1 MSTGFQGRFVSIYE
15 HQFLLFGDTNMYYF
29 IFCTLSIIS
38 FSNAIADDL
47 IVGTTSGYA
56 PYVSINAE
64 GEYEGF
70 DIDIAKALANKL
82 GRRLVIK
89 DFGSMPALILAL
101 KQNKADILIW
111 SISITQERQKQM
123 AMIYYQGEK
132 TTSLPLLFWGEVPDT
147 IKNLE
152 DMANYPNAV
161 ISVEAGSF
169 QENVLLS
176 VPGLNLK
183 QVEKVCDAVLE
194 LKYGKSQAVLVDNS
208 QKIKYMEKFPKIKSL
223 SINLPE
229 SKQSMGNGICLNS
242 NNKDLIE
249 AVQKAVNELFND
261 GIIANLEVKWKLK
274 E

>member
-1 MSTGFQGRFVSIYE
+1 MKC
-15 HQFLLFGDTNMYYF
+15 F
-29 IFCTLSIIS
+29 IFCVLSIIS
-38 FSNAIADDL
+38 LASTVVAKDL

-56 PYVSINAE
+56 PYVSVNAE

-70 DIDIAKALANKL
+70 DIDIARVLADKL

-101 KQNKADILIW
+101 KQNKADVLIW

-123 AMIYYQGEK
+123 AMVYYQGEK
-132 TTSLPLLFWGEVPDT
+132 ATSLPLLFWEEVPDN

-152 DMANYPNAV
+152 DMANNPNAV

-176 VPGLNLK
+176 VPGLTLK
-183 QVEKVCDAVLE
+183 QVDKVSDAILE
-194 LKYGKSQAVLVDNS
+194 LKYRKSQAVLVDNS
-208 QKIKYMEKFPKIKSL
+208 QKISYMEKFPKLKCLI
-223 SINLPE
+223 IDLPE

-242 NNKDLIE
+242 NNRDLTAAI
-249 AVQKAVNELFND
+249 QKVVSELFSD
-261 GIIANLEVKWKLK
+261 GTIASLEAKWKLK

>member
-1 MSTGFQGRFVSIYE
+1 M
-15 HQFLLFGDTNMYYF
+15 NYF
-29 IFCTLSIIS
+29 IFWMLSIIS
-38 FSNAIADDL
+38 FSSTAIADDL

-70 DIDIAKALANKL
+70 DIDIAKALADKL

-101 KQNKADILIW
+101 KQNKADALIW

-123 AMIYYQGEK
+123 AMVYYQGEK
-132 TTSLPLLFWGEVPDT
+132 VTSLPLLFWGKIPDN
-147 IKNLE
+147 IKGLE
-152 DMANYPNAV
+152 DMANNPNAV

-169 QENVLLS
+169 QEDVLLS
-176 VPGLNLK
+176 VPGLTLK
-183 QVEKVCDAVLE
+183 QVDKVSDAILE
-194 LKYGKSQAVLVDNS
+194 LKYGKSQAVLIDNS
-208 QKIKYMEKFPKIKSL
+208 LKQIYMEKFPKLKSL
-223 SINLPE
+223 TVNLSE

-242 NNKDLIE
+242 NNKDLI
-249 AVQKAVNELFND
+249 AAIQKAVNELLSD
-261 GIIANLEVKWKLK
+261 GTVSNLETKWKLS

>member
-1 MSTGFQGRFVSIYE
+1 
-15 HQFLLFGDTNMYYF
+15 MYYF
-29 IFCTLSIIS
+29 IFCMLSIIS
-38 FSNAIADDL
+38 FSTAIADDL

-70 DIDIAKALANKL
+70 DIDIAKALADKL
-82 GRRLVIK
+82 GRKLVIK
-89 DFGSMPALILAL
+89 DFGSMPSLILAI
-101 KQNKADILIW
+101 KQNKADVLIW

-123 AMIYYQGEK
+123 TMIYYQGEK
-132 TTSLPLLFWGEVPDT
+132 TTSLPLLFWEKIPENVKG
-147 IKNLE
+147 LE
-152 DMANYPNAV
+152 DMANNPHAV

-183 QVEKVCDAVLE
+183 QTDKVSDAILE

-208 QKIKYMEKFPKIKSL
+208 QKISYMEKFPKLKSL
-223 SINLPE
+223 TINLPE
-229 SKQSMGNGICLNS
+229 SKQSMGNGICLNL
-242 NNKDLIE
+242 NNRDLTTAI
-249 AVQKAVNELFND
+249 QKAVNELFSD
-261 GIIANLEVKWKLK
+261 GTIPSLEVKWKLK

>member
-1 MSTGFQGRFVSIYE
+1 MSA
-15 HQFLLFGDTNMYYF
+15 
-29 IFCTLSIIS
+29 
-38 FSNAIADDL
+38 AIANDL

-56 PYVSINAE
+56 PYVSINSE

-70 DIDIAKALANKL
+70 DIDIAKALSNKL

-123 AMIYYQGEK
+123 AMVYYQGEK
-132 TTSLPLLFWGEVPDT
+132 TTTLPLVFWEKIPDN

-152 DMANYPNAV
+152 EMANNPNAV

-169 QENVLLS
+169 QENVLID

-183 QVEKVCDAVLE
+183 QVEKVSDAILE
-194 LKYGKSQAVLVDNS
+194 LKYGKSLAVLIDNS
-208 QKIKYMEKFPKIKSL
+208 QKQIYTKKFPNLKNLTIS
-223 SINLPE
+223 LPE
-229 SKQSMGNGICLNS
+229 SKQSMGNGICINLKNV
-242 NNKDLIE
+242 DLID
-249 AVQKAVNELFND
+249 AIQKAVNELFDD
-261 GIIANLEVKWKLK
+261 GTIADLETKWKLR

>member
-1 MSTGFQGRFVSIYE
+1 MS
-15 HQFLLFGDTNMYYF
+15 NF
-29 IFCTLSIIS
+29 ICMLSII
-38 FSNAIADDL
+38 FFAATAIADDL

-70 DIDIAKALANKL
+70 DIDIAKALADKL

-89 DFGSMPALILAL
+89 DFGSMPALFLAL
-101 KQNKADILIW
+101 KQNKADALIW

-123 AMIYYQGEK
+123 TMIYYQGEK
-132 TTSLPLLFWGEVPDT
+132 ETSLPLLFWGEIPDN
-147 IKNLE
+147 IKGLE
-152 DMANYPNAV
+152 DMTNNPNAV

-183 QVEKVCDAVLE
+183 QVDKVSDAILE
-194 LKYGKSQAVLVDNS
+194 LKYGKSQAALIDNS
-208 QKIKYMEKFPKIKSL
+208 LKPIYMEKFPKLKSL
-223 SINLPE
+223 TVNLPE
-229 SKQSMGNGICLNS
+229 SKQSMGKGICLNS
-242 NNKDLIE
+242 NNGDLI
-249 AVQKAVNELFND
+249 AAIQKAVNELFSD
-261 GIIANLEVKWKLK
+261 GTIAKLEAKWKLK

>member
-1 MSTGFQGRFVSIYE
+1 
-15 HQFLLFGDTNMYYF
+15 MYYF
-29 IFCTLSIIS
+29 IFCMLSIFS
-38 FSNAIADDL
+38 FVSAVMAEDL
-47 IVGTTSGYA
+47 VVGTTSGYA
-56 PYVSINAE
+56 PYVSINTE

-70 DIDIAKALANKL
+70 DIDIAKALADKL

-89 DFGSMPALILAL
+89 DFGSMPALILAI
-101 KQNKADILIW
+101 KQNKADVLIW

-123 AMIYYQGEK
+123 TMIYYQGEK
-132 TTSLPLLFWGEVPDT
+132 ATSLPLLFWDKIPEN

-152 DMANYPNAV
+152 DMANNPSAV

-176 VPGLNLK
+176 IPGLNLK
-183 QVEKVCDAVLE
+183 QVDKVSDAILE

-208 QKIKYMEKFPKIKSL
+208 QKISYMEKFPKLKSL
-223 SINLPE
+223 TINLPE

-242 NNKDLIE
+242 NNRDLI
-249 AVQKAVNELFND
+249 AAIQKAVNELFND
-261 GIIANLEVKWKLK
+261 GKIANLEAKWKLK

>member
-1 MSTGFQGRFVSIYE
+1 MR
-15 HQFLLFGDTNMYYF
+15 YF
-29 IFCTLSIIS
+29 IFCIFSIIS
-38 FSNAIADDL
+38 FVSAALAEDL
-47 IVGTTSGYA
+47 VVGTTSGYA

-70 DIDIAKALANKL
+70 DIDIAKALADKL

-89 DFGSMPALILAL
+89 DFGAMPALILAI

-132 TTSLPLLFWGEVPDT
+132 TTSLPLLFWEKIPDN

-152 DMANYPNAV
+152 DLAGNPNFV

-183 QVEKVCDAVLE
+183 QVDKVCDAILE

-208 QKIKYMEKFPKIKSL
+208 QKISYMEKFPKLKSL
-223 SINLPE
+223 TINLPE
-229 SKQSMGNGICLNS
+229 SKQSMGHGICLNP
-242 NNKDLIE
+242 NNRDLI
-249 AVQKAVNELFND
+249 AAIQKAVNELFCD
-261 GIIANLEVKWKLK
+261 GTIANLEAKWKLK

>member
-1 MSTGFQGRFVSIYE
+1 M
-15 HQFLLFGDTNMYYF
+15 
-29 IFCTLSIIS
+29 LSIIS
-38 FSNAIADDL
+38 FFSIAIADDF

-70 DIDIAKALANKL
+70 DIDIATALADKL

-101 KQNKADILIW
+101 KQNKADALIW

-123 AMIYYQGEK
+123 AMVYYQGEK
-132 TTSLPLLFWGEVPDT
+132 VTSLPLLFWGEIPDN
-147 IKNLE
+147 INGLE
-152 DMANYPNAV
+152 DMANNPKAV

-176 VPGLNLK
+176 IPGLNLK
-183 QVEKVCDAVLE
+183 QVDKVSDAILE
-194 LKYGKSQAVLVDNS
+194 LKYAKSQAALIDNS
-208 QKIKYMEKFPKIKSL
+208 LKPIYMEKFPKLKSL
-223 SINLPE
+223 TVDLPE

-242 NNKDLIE
+242 NKRDLI
-249 AVQKAVNELFND
+249 AAIQKAVNELFSD
-261 GIIANLEVKWKLK
+261 GTIANLEAKWRLK
-274 E
+274 D